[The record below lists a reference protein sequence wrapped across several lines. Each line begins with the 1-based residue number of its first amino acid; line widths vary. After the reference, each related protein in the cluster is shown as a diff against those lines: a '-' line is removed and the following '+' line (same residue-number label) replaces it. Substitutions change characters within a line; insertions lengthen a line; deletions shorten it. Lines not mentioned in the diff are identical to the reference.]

1 MPVNKKDLK
10 PEILERLGQGEELA
24 DICKALGLS
33 IRTVQDW
40 NKKDP
45 DFNTLYHSIADRQ
58 ADAKANFL
66 SALEKTLGVVQ
77 TACKK
82 TGISRTTYYNWR
94 SKDEAFAKA
103 VDEVQNVALDFA
115 EDALFTSIQKGNV
128 AAIIFYLKTK
138 GKERGYVERQEI
150 VGSQVKPLE
159 VSLTLTASDLSS
171 DEPDPQEEDL
181 DNG

>member
-10 PEILERLGQGEELA
+10 PEILERLGNGEDLA

-33 IRTVQDW
+33 VRTVQDW

-45 DFNTLYHSIADRQ
+45 DFHLLYRSVADRQ
-58 ADAKANFL
+58 EEAKTNFL
-66 SALEKTLGVVQ
+66 LALEKSLGVVQ

-82 TGISRTTYYNWR
+82 SGLSRTTYYNWR
-94 SKDEAFAKA
+94 TKDPDFAKA

-115 EDALFTSIQKGNV
+115 EDALFQSIQRGNV

-150 VGSQVKPLE
+150 VGSQIKPLE
-159 VSLTLTASDLSS
+159 VSLTLTAADLSS
-171 DEPDPQEEDL
+171 DEPDPKEEDL